1 MKKVFLLLL
10 ILLSFSVSVLS
21 FASCV
26 QKDISRS
33 VIRFH
38 VKANSNTEYDQ
49 NIKLKVRNKAV
60 EFLSPKLEEAKSVD
74 ESVFIIKENIFE
86 LENAVNNYLKENNLP
101 YCATVYLDKKSFPTK
116 SYENVTLPAGNYN
129 ALCIDLGDAQG
140 ENWWCVMFPPMCFT
154 DNSVKLSPASEE
166 YLKQNLSQESYYIIS
181 ANEEEI
187 TTVYRF
193 KIFDCL
199 ESLKKFF

>member
-1 MKKVFLLLL
+1 MLIL

-38 VKANSNTEYDQ
+38 VKANSDTDFDQ
-49 NIKLKVRNKAV
+49 AIKLKVRNKAV
-60 EFLSPKLEEAKSVD
+60 SFLSPKLKDAKSVE
-74 ESVFIIKENIFE
+74 ESVFIIEKNIFE
-86 LENAVNNYLKENNLP
+86 LKNAVNEYLKENNLP
-101 YCATVYLDKKSFPTK
+101 YSATVYLDKKSFPTK

-129 ALCIDLGDAQG
+129 ALCIDLGKAEG

-154 DNSVKLSPASEE
+154 DNSVKLTQTSEQ
-166 YLKQNLSQESYYIIS
+166 YLKQNLSKESYYIIS
-181 ANEEEI
+181 SNEEQI

-193 KIFDCL
+193 KIFDYL
-199 ESLKKFF
+199 QNIKKFF